1 MAIFFEKFIDEFRIN
16 PTFKIY
22 NKRIVNPNFK
32 ILKRIDL
39 TFGSKELY
47 NHVEYPYL
55 EDIKALKQVLPV
67 PEFLL
72 KPLGKYNLPYE
83 ANATEKIS
91 FHGQKTVIYLHGV
104 GGSTEEN
111 SILHRQLLDNGCD
124 LIRISYY
131 VDYDKENIYYPKKAE
146 DMLTFI
152 KEFEMK
158 IGPAINEEL
167 RQVLSKLKD
176 EYPDLFENKEII
188 MIAHSLGAGI
198 IANLAASFKTI
209 EFSKFI
215 NLDGTLLNP
224 AIKLGLD
231 ISQLHLSQ
239 DSLFEVQWI
248 DEEEFKE
255 PLKAIG
261 QDYCKR
267 INTFISNSKNKK
279 NWIQIKDS
287 THFTFTDFPN
297 LLKPLKIFRKIAG
310 DRLAAKR
317 IRAYALE
324 FILQS
329 DILKVDSKDCFIRKT
344 EA

>member
-1 MAIFFEKFIDEFRIN
+1 
-16 PTFKIY
+16 
-22 NKRIVNPNFK
+22 
-32 ILKRIDL
+32 
-39 TFGSKELY
+39 
-47 NHVEYPYL
+47 
-55 EDIKALKQVLPV
+55 
-67 PEFLL
+67 
-72 KPLGKYNLPYE
+72 
-83 ANATEKIS
+83 
-91 FHGQKTVIYLHGV
+91 VIYLHGV

-158 IGPAINEEL
+158 IGPTINEEL

-188 MIAHSLGAGI
+188 IIAHSLGAGI

-209 EFSKFI
+209 KFSKFI

-344 EA
+344 EG